1 MYLLPSFHGPT
12 ERFSTRYRPAGA
24 ATPGILSR
32 VCLPLAS
39 LPVMNVSTL
48 DTNLVLLKEH
58 ALAHGCELLAPHFD
72 VRRGE

>member
-1 MYLLPSFHGPT
+1 
-12 ERFSTRYRPAGA
+12 
-24 ATPGILSR
+24 

-58 ALAHGCELLAPHFD
+58 ALNRGCELLAPHFN
-72 VRRGE
+72 VRHAE